1 MSSVFTAIAV
11 VATVAGTTVSVIG
24 QRNAATAAENIGKY
38 NEKIGKYNAKLQ
50 RDQAMQT
57 NLANAEN
64 SRRKTRENARV
75 LGAQRAA
82 LAQSGLSMEG
92 TPLAVLGE
100 TAMTLQRD
108 ILDMG
113 YNAATEVRA
122 LQAGANLSLS
132 EGKRALYEGKSQA
145 SALRTSAVATGFN
158 GVSSAASLGA
168 DAKGYLA
175 PKTKAAP

>member
-38 NEKIGKYNAKLQ
+38 NAKLQ
-50 RDQAMQT
+50 RDQAGQT

-113 YNAATEVRA
+113 YNAATKARA
-122 LQAGANLSLS
+122 LQAGANLS
-132 EGKRALYEGKSQA
+132 LYEGKSQA
-145 SALRTSAVATGFN
+145 SALRTSAVATFFN
-158 GVSSAASLGA
+158 GVSNAATTGA
-168 DAKGYLA
+168 DAKGLVA
-175 PKTKAAP
+175 PKPAAAP

>member
-1 MSSVFTAIAV
+1 MA
-11 VATVAGTTVSVIG
+11 VATSTLLIAAAVASAVGTGVSVYG
-24 QRNAATAAENIGKY
+24 QRQAATAAENIGKY
-38 NEKIGKYNAKLQ
+38 NSKLQ
-50 RDQAMQT
+50 RDQAVQT

-64 SRRKTRENARV
+64 ARRKTRDNARV

-113 YNAATEVRA
+113 YNAATKARA
-122 LQAGANLSLS
+122 LQAGANLS
-132 EGKRALYEGKSQA
+132 LYEGKSQA

-158 GVSSAASLGA
+158 GVSSAAMTGA
-168 DAKGYLA
+168 EAKGYLA
-175 PKTKAAP
+175 PKPAAAP